1 MTDMWLL
8 QDNFILIARTISF
21 LVDHRHHTFHTCHL
35 DRNPLSTSPSAAR
48 LTAHLSVSSQRASPS
63 PHEFSPQSLQRV
75 SSIPRPR
82 MACVHYS
89 KCQPSVHRSVAYSPT
104 RTAPFPAPRKP
115 SRLNNVST
123 AHSNTSSDISLETY
137 NTSNPPGPNPSTS
150 AVSFQ
155 HSDPA
160 PSTNDAAHRNLGSDA
175 RGRGCR
181 CSR

>member
-8 QDNFILIARTISF
+8 QDNFILMARTIAF
-21 LVDHRHHTFHTCHL
+21 LVDLRHHRFHTCHL
-35 DRNPLSTSPSAAR
+35 DRNPLSTSPSAPR

-63 PHEFSPQSLQRV
+63 PHEFSPQSLQRA
-75 SSIPRPR
+75 SSNPRPR

-89 KCQPSVHRSVAYSPT
+89 KCQPSAHRSAAYSPS
-104 RTAPFPAPRKP
+104 RTAPFPAQQRF
-115 SRLNNVST
+115 SRLNNIST
-123 AHSNTSSDISLETY
+123 GHSNTSSVISLETY
-137 NTSNPPGPNPSTS
+137 NTSNPPDPNPSTS

-160 PSTNDAAHRNLGSDA
+160 PSTSDVAHRNLGSDA
-175 RGRGCR
+175 RGRECR